1 MDNKSEK
8 EIQDTID
15 NIIQKSNITTIITAH
30 KKSVIKKCNKCFI
43 IKNGKVWKQLDLE
56 EIQKLYN

>member
-1 MDNKSEK
+1 MDIKSEK

-30 KKSVIKKCNKCFI
+30 RKSVIKSCSKCFL
-43 IKNGKVWKQLDLE
+43 IKNGKVSKQLE
-56 EIQKLYN
+56 TNEIQKL